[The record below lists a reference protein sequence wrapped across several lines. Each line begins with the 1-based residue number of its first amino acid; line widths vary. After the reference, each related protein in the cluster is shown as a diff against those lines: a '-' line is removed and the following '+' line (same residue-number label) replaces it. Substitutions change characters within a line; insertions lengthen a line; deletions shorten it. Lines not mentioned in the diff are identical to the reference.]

1 MTNVFPFY
9 DVANILL
16 FLFLIYSILAIF
28 FKPDKSRIYC
38 GIFAFCGPTNLSK
51 NIYSMVLANTKIL
64 GLYNDDRGGD
74 NAGIMINNNVY
85 RTSGFQRTFKDLIK
99 SVPLENPDPKES
111 TVIIG
116 HCRKGSV
123 GSKEHINAHPF
134 EIFKSDNDADFYM
147 TGVHNGT
154 VSNWEELAEKYHID
168 PKSMNNDSKTLLTI
182 ISRQRNLKKKSPVY
196 KVLEQYEGFGT
207 FIWYFQD
214 EPDTMYVFKGASKKY
229 SAGPVVEE
237 RPLFFY
243 ECPITKGIY
252 FSSLE
257 DPLIMISGDK
267 TKVKNLTCNKVY
279 KIKSGKSI
287 EEAIVDIN
295 RSDQNLKPVTTQTTY
310 STGSDSYYETHYG
323 HSRFDEDGGCG
334 VGYGYGHGC
343 GPYDRKFND
352 SNKNLAGSTLPKITG
367 GSSSSSAVSSNN
379 SVAYKT
385 TMFDSPFFNE
395 VYYQGRKI
403 IYRLEGLYYGH
414 EGKVLHGKYYVNKE
428 TNEYYPYESISPLVL
443 VDIQKNATKY
453 TQAAFYDGYLLR
465 DVSTFLVVRSQLE
478 NLKNYKESKRP
489 DFFSLYSST
498 VVPGIRKED
507 GQLKYYFSGNL
518 ANFKVE
524 NPPFSE
530 NKKYDY
536 VHGKL
541 VSVSVP
547 IKYPLKEINFKKEFV
562 LGILSNPG
570 TFSAAPVK
578 LITDVNEIKKE
589 AARLNLPDVKKS
601 STDDV
606 LKTLIDNCINET
618 KNKNV
623 DREIEE
629 AKKLEN
635 EEDDLTTEDAF
646 IVLSGEEEIVELLNE
661 IFFKAEEQKE
671 LVESLVKKG
680 MITDTDLLSSN
691 ILVWIKD
698 TIIQSMVPVPSSNKN
713 ENEYYAYDKEKGTLE
728 FNSEKFLTGHD
739 KDSIKN
745 FEIF

>member
-1 MTNVFPFY
+1 MTNVFPFH

-154 VSNWEELAEKYHID
+154 VSNWEELAEQYHID
-168 PKSMNNDSKTLLTI
+168 PKSMNNDSKTVLTI
-182 ISRQRNLKKKSPVY
+182 ISRQRNLKKKSPIY

-214 EPDTMYVFKGASKKY
+214 EPDTMYVFKGGSKKY
-229 SAGPVVEE
+229 SSGPIVEE

-243 ECPITKGIY
+243 ECSTTKGIY

-257 DPLIMISGDK
+257 EPLVMISGDK
-267 TKVKNLTCNKVY
+267 TKVKNLTLNKVY

-287 EEAIVDIN
+287 EEGIVVIE
-295 RSDQNLKPVTTQTTY
+295 RSDQNLKPVTTSNTHARY
-310 STGSDSYYETHYG
+310 STASDSYYEEHYG
-323 HSRFDEDGGCG
+323 HSRFHDDGGCG
-334 VGYGYGHGC
+334 VGYGC
-343 GPYDRKFND
+343 GPYSNKFNET
-352 SNKNLAGSTLPKITG
+352 NKQLAGTTPPKIIG
-367 GSSSSSAVSSNN
+367 GSTSSSNVSSNN
-379 SVAYKT
+379 TNSFKT

-395 VYYQGRKI
+395 VYYQARKLV
-403 IYRLEGLYYGH
+403 YRFEGLYYGF
-414 EGKVLHGKYYVNKE
+414 EGKVLHGKFYINKE
-428 TNEYYPYESISPLVL
+428 TNEYYQYESISPLIL
-443 VDIQKNATKY
+443 VDLQKNPTKY
-453 TQAAFYDGYLLR
+453 SQAAFYDGFLLK
-465 DVSTFLVVRSQLE
+465 DVSTFLVVKSQLE
-478 NLKNYKESKRP
+478 GLKNYRESKRP

-507 GQLKYYFSGNL
+507 GIQKYYFSGCL

-536 VHGKL
+536 VHGRL
-541 VSVSVP
+541 VSVAVP
-547 IKYPLKEINFKKEFV
+547 IRFPLKQIQPKKDFL
-562 LGILSNPG
+562 LGTLVTPESS
-570 TFSAAPVK
+570 SAIVPKK
-578 LITDVNEIKKE
+578 LITDIEEIKKE
-589 AARLNLPDVKKS
+589 AARLNLPDVRKGT
-601 STDDV
+601 TDDI
-606 LKTLIDNCINET
+606 LTALIKNELEET
-618 KNKNV
+618 KNKNL
-623 DREIEE
+623 DSEITET
-629 AKKLEN
+629 L
-635 EEDDLTTEDAF
+635 EDDLTLEDAY
-646 IVLSGEEEIVELLNE
+646 VALSGEEEIVELLNE
-661 IFFKAEEQKE
+661 VFAKAEEQKD

-698 TIIQSMVPVPSSNKN
+698 TIIQSMIPVASSNKN
-713 ENEYYAYDKEKGTLE
+713 ENDYYTYDEKTGILE
-728 FNSEKFLTGHD
+728 FNSEKFLAGYD
-739 KDSIKN
+739 KDSTKN